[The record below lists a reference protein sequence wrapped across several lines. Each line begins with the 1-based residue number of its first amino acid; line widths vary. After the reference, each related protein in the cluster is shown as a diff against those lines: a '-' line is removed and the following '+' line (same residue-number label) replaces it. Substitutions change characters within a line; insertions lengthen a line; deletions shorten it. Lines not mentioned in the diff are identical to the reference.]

1 MKEQIQRDILYEVC
15 KAVATNK
22 RTPDWIKAQ
31 IYQAVKKAQE
41 VKEEFPE
48 LDNKEPVEQRP
59 IQVGDKA
66 YSDTLDGVGYLFQ
79 VLAEKEEIDGVRL
92 FDVKVI
98 AGKGPHRIGAT
109 VFNMPETWL
118 SLRS

>member
-48 LDNKEPVEQRP
+48 LDNKESVEQRP
-59 IQVGDKA
+59 IQVGDNA
-66 YSDTLDGVGYLFQ
+66 YSETLDGVGYTFK
-79 VLAEKEEIDGVRL
+79 VLAEKEQIDGVRL
-92 FDVKVI
+92 FDVRVTG
-98 AGKGPHRIGAT
+98 GKGPHRVGAT
-109 VFNMPETWL
+109 VYNMPETWL
-118 SLRS
+118 TLRS

>member
-48 LDNKEPVEQRP
+48 L
-59 IQVGDKA
+59 A
-66 YSDTLDGVGYLFQ
+66 S
-79 VLAEKEEIDGVRL
+79 
-92 FDVKVI
+92 
-98 AGKGPHRIGAT
+98 
-109 VFNMPETWL
+109 
-118 SLRS
+118 